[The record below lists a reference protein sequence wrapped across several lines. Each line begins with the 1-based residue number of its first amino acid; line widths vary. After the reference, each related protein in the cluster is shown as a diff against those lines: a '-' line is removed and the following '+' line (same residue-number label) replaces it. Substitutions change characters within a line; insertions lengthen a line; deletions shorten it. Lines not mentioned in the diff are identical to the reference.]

1 MTRLAV
7 APDSF
12 ASPPVLSLSPS
23 ARLMALYLLAASRTG
38 KSRFLG
44 RGLVWSDYFFEIP
57 SIVLDV
63 TGIGT
68 IDNFL
73 DKLITRL
80 QYVPKS
86 QDKRFLRRIRYVN
99 MASADY
105 IVPFPLLYQTGHER
119 SLLHIAE
126 RYINVIRMSY
136 PQLLEAQVQGFPPLH
151 YIGVHTHIVLSAL
164 GLPITHAE
172 NLLRHPEE
180 WQRNGTLNEAIRR
193 NPQAAPSVV
202 FFQEEYIPARPA
214 ERRRLLNPYFEK
226 IFTYNLDVN
235 LRCQFGGLK
244 PGIDW
249 EEVEE
254 EGQTILLDFR
264 DETDPDMR
272 RFKLLWVFVS
282 LYEHIKR
289 RGRRE
294 KPLAVTIDEFSAMA
308 YKVTAGTN
316 PLAQILDEF
325 IQQYLRGQNIW
336 LTVAHQSIN
345 QIDEQVR
352 NSLLSLGTYMF
363 GRAAT
368 MPEARILADVLF
380 KREPYLVKHW
390 RKVWMGGGSLNG
402 KPLDPYVVD
411 EEPEFMPLEEQTE
424 RFAQAITAQGLF
436 EFLLRPAIREGEVS
450 KEVIPI
456 SIANLDR
463 DEETGEY
470 QFPNYERV
478 ARLRAALAAQS
489 GIPAAALLKEMESV
503 LSAQRR
509 EQDGHSLRKQPPPQV
524 LTPAAT
530 AEGSREDTTPAHPSR
545 RRHQRRRQLS

>member
-1 MTRLAV
+1 MTRLPAV
-7 APDSF
+7 PEPDT
-12 ASPPVLSLSPS
+12 SPPVLSLTPS
-23 ARLMALYLLAASRTG
+23 ARLMGLYLLAASRSG

-44 RGLVWSDYFFEIP
+44 RGLVWSDFSYEIP
-57 SIVLDV
+57 QIVCDV

-73 DKLITRL
+73 DKLITRMQ
-80 QYVPKS
+80 QYVSKS
-86 QDKRFLRRIRYVN
+86 QDKRVLRRIRYVN

-105 IVPFPLLYQTGHER
+105 IVPFPLLYTTGRER

-126 RYINVIRMSY
+126 RYINVIRMSH
-136 PQLLEAQVQGFPPLH
+136 PALLRAEVQGFPPLH
-151 YIGVHTHIVLSAL
+151 YIAVHTHIVLSVL

-180 WQRNGTLNEAIRR
+180 WQRNGRLNEAIRR
-193 NPQAAPSVV
+193 NPQATPSVL
-202 FFQEEYIPARPA
+202 FFQDEYIPARPA

-226 IFTYNLDVN
+226 IFTFNLDVN
-235 LRCQFGGLK
+235 LRCQFGALK
-244 PGIDW
+244 PGVDW

-254 EGQTILLDFR
+254 EGLTVLLDFR

-272 RFKLLWVFVS
+272 RFKLLWVFSS

-294 KPLAVTIDEFSAMA
+294 QPLAVTIDEFAAMA
-308 YKVTAGTN
+308 AKVTEGTN
-316 PLAQILDEF
+316 PLAELLDEF

-336 LTVAHQSIN
+336 LTVSHQSID

-380 KREPYLVKHW
+380 KTDPYLVKHW
-390 RKVWMGGGSLNG
+390 RKVWMSGGSLHG
-402 KPLDPYVVD
+402 LPLPPFVVD
-411 EEPEFMPLEEQTE
+411 EEPEFMPLAEQQE
-424 RFAQAITAQGLF
+424 RFAQYLTEQGLF

-450 KEVIPI
+450 HAVVPI
-456 SIANLDR
+456 TIANLDR
-463 DEETGEY
+463 DDETGEY
-470 QFPNYERV
+470 QFPNHERV
-478 ARLRAALAAQS
+478 ALLRRALESQA
-489 GIPAAALLKEMESV
+489 GIPAAAILKELDAALPV
-503 LSAQRR
+503 QRAAQENHPPRLQ
-509 EQDGHSLRKQPPPQV
+509 EPPQREGE
-524 LTPAAT
+524 PA
-530 AEGSREDTTPAHPSR
+530 TPAHQPAHR
-545 RRHQRRRQLS
+545 HHQRRRKIS